1 MNDINVRE
9 AMESQTAPI
18 RKRVSQFVQGNDPAV
33 HRARANFVEDL
44 KYELKH
50 HLLNSDRSGMPN
62 ELAEGYEEVF
72 KMMDAII
79 HAERVYGDE

>member
-33 HRARANFVEDL
+33 HRSRANVVEDL
-44 KYELKH
+44 K
-50 HLLNSDRSGMPN
+50 
-62 ELAEGYEEVF
+62 
-72 KMMDAII
+72 MDAII